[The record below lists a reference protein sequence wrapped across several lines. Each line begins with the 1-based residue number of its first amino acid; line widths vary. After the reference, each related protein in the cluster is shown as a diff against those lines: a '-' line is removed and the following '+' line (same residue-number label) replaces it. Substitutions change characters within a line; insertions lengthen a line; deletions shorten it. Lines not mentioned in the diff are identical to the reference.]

1 MELELI
7 YAEIQYENARYDME
21 LHRLDFCK
29 LKEKFQHVQK
39 LQKLEQ
45 RKKEI
50 LKEQLSKSD
59 KLFSYKPLEIS
70 DCKCNR

>member
-7 YAEIQYENARYDME
+7 YAEMQYENARYDME

-39 LQKLEQ
+39 LQKLGQ

-59 KLFSYKPLEIS
+59 KLFSYKPLAIN
-70 DCKCNR
+70 DCKYHR